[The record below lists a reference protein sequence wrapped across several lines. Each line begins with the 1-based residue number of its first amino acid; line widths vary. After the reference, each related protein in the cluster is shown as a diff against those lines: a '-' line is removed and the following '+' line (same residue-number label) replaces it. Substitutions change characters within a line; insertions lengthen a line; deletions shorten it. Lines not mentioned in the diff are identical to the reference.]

1 MTSIDIGYPRT
12 SELNQQIYQ
21 NLKQALWLQL
31 RRQVFLAVCD
41 DLGLRDSLVAILP
54 AELTALKGQGFTPSI
69 KKKPN
74 QIVSPLSSQ
83 VSNQKAKKEPYPP
96 LVTIDLNIKEPNPIN
111 QIGQWLIKHPTPD
124 LTEGAILPIFQILG
138 VENLTRQPPE
148 VQWSFLRNLREIES
162 SLSALDLSLLLWIPR
177 PWLNTIEHSAPEFWR
192 CRTKV
197 FEFEGEPT
205 LPINKSRKRGL
216 SNNRNHPL
224 HPPPPPP
231 SPRAVKIIKSREPSL
246 YPLPLKITELDRIAE
261 KRSASLEF
269 VLSPKKSEDS
279 LSTSKW
285 KIDKE
290 KFTSLVEL
298 VLADIS
304 ENLDNEEYN
313 SDNFWHLEILQEL
326 QQLLGN
332 AESEVLNIALAFEKL
347 GNYYRDRLSAG
358 NVSIPNFTIAI
369 HAYELLLELIIP
381 GAKKSKE
388 KEVEEKLKKSRD
400 NWSIGSILNSQISF
414 ADRRLPLLD
423 IFNDLGTVYWMLF
436 RQPGNKS
443 DGKIET
449 LFYLERAIA
458 LYQIAASKI
467 DKKTQPETYVR
478 VQKNLGMALGDLARH
493 QEPAENLCRSVVAYQ
508 EAVLHCNL
516 EANPQQYAA
525 TLNNLGAAYWNL
537 AQYGQAGERLLGA
550 ISAYSEALRYSKA
563 EEEPLNYGMLQ
574 NNLATAYWNLS
585 QIEGKVELL
594 LKAIEA
600 YNEAL
605 KYRTP
610 DRVPAACAATNNNLG
625 TAYWH
630 LASAAEGQIQQKL
643 NYLQEAIAAY
653 ARALKLARPLGA
665 GELTFD
671 VLAANNNLGL
681 AHYQLATETASL
693 LEEANCRS
701 HLEAALKHHLLAYT
715 GWEKLFA
722 SPENQS
728 GKPKSQSEG
737 TGLAYIVKTI
747 RAFYD
752 RWGLEGQNFALSKLP
767 GDLLPEILRRL

>member
-54 AELTALKGQGFTPSI
+54 AELTALQSQGFTPSI
-69 KKKPN
+69 KNKKK
-74 QIVSPLSSQ
+74 QIVSPLSP
-83 VSNQKAKKEPYPP
+83 NFNNPKTQKYPYPP
-96 LVTIDLNIKEPNPIN
+96 LVTIDLNIKDPNPIN
-111 QIGQWLIKHPTPD
+111 QIGQWLAKHPNRDKSPGT
-124 LTEGAILPIFQILG
+124 ILPIFQILG

-162 SLSALDLSLLLWIPR
+162 SLSALELSLLLWIPR
-177 PWLNTIEHSAPEFWR
+177 PWLNAIEHSAPEFWR

-205 LPINKSRKRGL
+205 LPINKSLTLQVNNKR
-216 SNNRNHPL
+216 NNRL
-224 HPPPPPP
+224 QPPPPPP
-231 SPRAVKIIKSREPSL
+231 SPRTVKIAKSREPSL

-261 KRSASLEF
+261 KPAGSLEF
-269 VLSPKKSEDS
+269 LRSPKKSEHH
-279 LSTSKW
+279 LLTSQW

-313 SDNFWHLEILQEL
+313 TDNFGPLEILQEL

-332 AESEVLNIALAFEKL
+332 AGSEVSKIALAFEKL
-347 GNYYRDRLSAG
+347 GNCYRDRLSAG
-358 NVSIPNFTIAI
+358 NVSLPNFTIAI

-381 GAKKSKE
+381 VAKNS
-388 KEVEEKLKKSRD
+388 KEVEVKYKKSRD
-400 NWSIGSILNSQISF
+400 NWSIASLINSQTNQ
-414 ADRRLPLLD
+414 ANYRLPLLD

-436 RQPGNKS
+436 RQPANKS
-443 DGKIET
+443 NGKIQT
-449 LFYLERAIA
+449 LFYLERAIV

-478 VQKNLGMALGDLARH
+478 VQKNLGTALGDLGRH
-493 QEPAENLCRSVVAYQ
+493 REPAENLCRSVVAYQ

-537 AQYGQAGERLLGA
+537 AQHGQAGERLLGA
-550 ISAYSEALRYSKA
+550 ISAYSEALRYSKP

-625 TAYWH
+625 AAYWH
-630 LASAAEGQIQQKL
+630 LASATEGETKQKL

-653 ARALKLARPLGA
+653 TRALKLARELSV
-665 GELTFD
+665 GEVTFD

-681 AHYQLATETASL
+681 AHRELATETASL

-722 SPENQS
+722 SPDFQS

-737 TGLAYIVKTI
+737 TALAYIVKTV

-752 RWGLEGQNFALSKLP
+752 RFGLEGQNFALSKLP
-767 GDLLPEILRRL
+767 GNLLPEILRRL